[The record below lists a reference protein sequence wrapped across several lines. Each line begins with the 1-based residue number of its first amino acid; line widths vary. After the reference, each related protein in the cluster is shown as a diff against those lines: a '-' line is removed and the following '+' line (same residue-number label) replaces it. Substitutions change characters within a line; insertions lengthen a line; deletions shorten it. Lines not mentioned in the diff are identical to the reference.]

1 MKGLSFLAALVMAVS
16 VLGAN
21 AALAK
26 RLALVVGTSEY
37 DTVYPLENA
46 ANDAEDMAG
55 ALTRLG
61 FEVELVID
69 GTGAEF
75 QQAVDAMSAKA
86 ADAETILL
94 FFSGHAF
101 QMNGQN
107 FLVPRDAQLSSLD
120 VIEQQTLKLDN
131 IVSKF
136 ESDERQVIVLL
147 DACRNNP
154 LPASMQAQTGAG
166 LAKVREGTG
175 AFFAFATQPGAVTSD
190 GRAEDRNSPFTA
202 ALLSHLETPG
212 HSISDVMIDV
222 RNDVIEAS
230 FSRQEPWD
238 QSSLRSQFYFKPV
251 VEKSIGVS
259 DADLDAISQLDAA
272 SQQLILQALARN
284 GVALEIIDV
293 PDEEPGEAV
302 AALVEDTG
310 PGFTLLDVDDD
321 EPAPTSA
328 AGADATVSDTATVA
342 PVGADAVSTVT
353 GTAVAMLSDDQETV
367 VGTEIQSSSSTER
380 FTLAALASVP
390 EPDNLA
396 RGLQTELA
404 RIGCHRGAID
414 GQWGKL
420 SRVSLLKYY
429 AARGAVTEEQAA
441 ARDPSLEAY
450 REAKLEPGVICTGS
464 YAAAP
469 KSGSKQPRKTRVAV
483 VKTPAK
489 PASTGTRRIT
499 TTRTKSDG
507 TTTARPKISVGSF
520 R

>member
-16 VLGAN
+16 ILGSN
-21 AALAK
+21 AAIAK
-26 RLALVVGTSEY
+26 RLALVVGTSQY
-37 DTVYPLENA
+37 DSVYPLENA
-46 ANDAEDMAG
+46 ANDAVDMGG

-61 FEVELVID
+61 FDVELVID
-69 GTGAEF
+69 GTAAEF
-75 QQAVDAMSAKA
+75 QQAVDTMAAKA
-86 ADAETILL
+86 GDAETILF

-131 IVSKF
+131 IVDKF
-136 ESDERQVIVLL
+136 EGDERQVIVLL

-190 GRAEDRNSPFTA
+190 GRSEDRNSPFTA

-251 VEKSIGVS
+251 VEKSIGVT

-310 PGFTLLDVDDD
+310 PGFTLLDVEED
-321 EPAPTSA
+321 EPTTTTAA
-328 AGADATVSDTATVA
+328 AGADATASGTETVA
-342 PVGADAVSTVT
+342 PVGADSVSTVT
-353 GTAVAMLSDDQETV
+353 GTAVATLSDGQETV
-367 VGTEIQSSSSTER
+367 IGTEIQSSSPER
-380 FTLAALASVP
+380 FTLAALEAIP
-390 EPDNLA
+390 APDNLPRA
-396 RGLQTELA
+396 LQSELA

-414 GQWGKL
+414 GQWGKF

-429 AARGAVTEEQAA
+429 AARGAVTAEQAA
-441 ARDPSLEAY
+441 ARDPSLDAY
-450 REAKLEPGVICTGS
+450 REAKLEPGVICTGT

-469 KSGSKQPRKTRVAV
+469 KAGAKKRTKTRVAV
-483 VKTPAK
+483 VKTPVK

-507 TTTARPKISVGSF
+507 TKSARPKISVGSF